1 MSKKS
6 AGPMLIGGLAGETGT
21 NIETIR
27 YYEREGLI
35 AVPPRTRGGHRAY
48 EQQHVQRLSF
58 VRRSREL
65 GFSLNDIRKLL
76 QLRDSG
82 TMCTTAAKELTARH
96 LDDVRGKIGSLKKLE
111 KALAAL
117 AKACAPGESVPCP
130 ILEAL
135 SSPAS

>member
-1 MSKKS
+1 
-6 AGPMLIGGLAGETGT
+6 MLIGGLAGETGT

-76 QLRDSG
+76 QLADSG
-82 TMCTTAAKELTARH
+82 TMCT
-96 LDDVRGKIGSLKKLE
+96 
-111 KALAAL
+111 
-117 AKACAPGESVPCP
+117 
-130 ILEAL
+130 
-135 SSPAS
+135 